1 MNAAAA
7 SGDTE
12 ALIIPYVR
20 LRAGDDDDAAARGEI
35 DKAWVQ
41 ALLPLLDLP
50 EVDHKVI
57 LPRRSA
63 RLRHPAESLLRR
75 TVQRPRHRG
84 RNCLASTEVAAPDEG
99 ARGRLATVR
108 AVHHACQAARIGMHV
123 LW

>member
-1 MNAAAA
+1 MKAAAA

-12 ALIIPYVR
+12 ALIPYVR
-20 LRAGDDDDAAARGEI
+20 LRAGDDDDDAARGEI

-50 EVDHKVI
+50 EVDHKVVV
-57 LPRRSA
+57 PRRSA

-75 TVQRPRHRG
+75 RVQRPRHRG

-99 ARGRLATVR
+99 ARGRLATGR